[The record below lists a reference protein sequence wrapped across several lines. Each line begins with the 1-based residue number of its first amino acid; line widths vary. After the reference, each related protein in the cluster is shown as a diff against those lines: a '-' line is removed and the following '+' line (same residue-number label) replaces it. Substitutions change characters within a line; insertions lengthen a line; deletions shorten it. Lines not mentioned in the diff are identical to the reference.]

1 VISRLDYCNS
11 LLAGAP
17 LATLRPLQR
26 VQNAAA
32 RLIFELTPRDHISP
46 SLVQLHWLPARWR
59 IEYKLCCIMHSVHT
73 ERCPAYL
80 KNTVQLAAARQ
91 SRSDLRSS
99 TTSAYLLSQLKTKFG
114 ERAFSH
120 AGPSAWNALPTHI
133 LDVPSPNSFR
143 KLLKTHFFS
152 IAFKVY

>member
-1 VISRLDYCNS
+1 MLPTCPVFYTSQSITI
-11 LLAGAP
+11 
-17 LATLRPLQR
+17 ATTSTATATETKMKHL
-26 VQNAAA
+26 N
-32 RLIFELTPRDHISP
+32 
-46 SLVQLHWLPARWR
+46 

-73 ERCPAYL
+73 RRCPACL

-99 TTSAYLLSQLKTKFG
+99 STSAYLLPRLKTKFG

-133 LDVPSPNSFR
+133 RDVPNSDSFR
-143 KLLKTHFFS
+143 KLLKTRFFS
-152 IAFKVY
+152 LAFNVH